1 MDKER
6 FKSNKIYD
14 ANNQVYPDLKILEN
28 IYSVD
33 KAHLIS
39 KNEIQGPTSFIERN
53 QNLSVNYRG
62 YKEQKQI
69 IMTIINAR
77 N

>member
-28 IYSVD
+28 LYSVD
-33 KAHLIS
+33 KDHLIS
-39 KNEIQGPTSFIERN
+39 KNEMQGPTSFIERN
-53 QNLSVNYRG
+53 
-62 YKEQKQI
+62 
-69 IMTIINAR
+69 
-77 N
+77 